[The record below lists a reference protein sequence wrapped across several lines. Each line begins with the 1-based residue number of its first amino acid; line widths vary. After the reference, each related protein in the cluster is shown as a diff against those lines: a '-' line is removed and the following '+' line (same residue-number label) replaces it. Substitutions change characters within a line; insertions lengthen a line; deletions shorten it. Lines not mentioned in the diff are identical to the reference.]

1 MGKKKIEPVEYAKDG
16 TVTFN
21 LYSNAADADWI
32 RAARLKKRAEAGDK
46 EAEKELE
53 ELFNTP
59 LYRYEDD

>member
-46 EAEKELE
+46 
-53 ELFNTP
+53 
-59 LYRYEDD
+59 